1 MIAIIDYEAG
11 NLTSVQRALTFLGQD
26 SRITRDYDEIVKAER
41 VIFPGVGAAGSAM
54 EDVRRLG
61 LDRALL
67 TAYHDGKPIL
77 GICLGTQIVMDWSQE
92 NDTPCLGL
100 IKGRVL
106 RFSEDLADREGKRL
120 KVPHMGW
127 NGVARKGKHPVL
139 EGIPPESE
147 FYFVHAYYPAPENP
161 SEVLGE
167 TVYGIPF
174 ASVLSSKNLLAVQFH
189 PEKSGRPGLTILSN
203 FCRWKGGADA

>member
-1 MIAIIDYEAG
+1 
-11 NLTSVQRALTFLGQD
+11 
-26 SRITRDYDEIVKAER
+26 
-41 VIFPGVGAAGSAM
+41 
-54 EDVRRLG
+54 
-61 LDRALL
+61 
-67 TAYHDGKPIL
+67 
-77 GICLGTQIVMDWSQE
+77 
-92 NDTPCLGL
+92 
-100 IKGRVL
+100 
-106 RFSEDLADREGKRL
+106 
-120 KVPHMGW
+120 MGW

-147 FYFVHAYYPAPENP
+147 FYFVHAYYPAPANP